1 MEAYFTRMVGIFGSV
16 DALAEDFLAKKT
28 VEKIVAMPEG
38 PGKESAKVGA
48 GAILPEMKKR
58 VSSDEL
64 KGRIESAISK
74 LSGNSASAAGRRK
87 TFKKNRLMSKKYC
100 KKTTCKRMGF
110 TQKASC
116 RPYKNCY

>member
-1 MEAYFTRMVGIFGSV
+1 MIGIFGSV
-16 DALAEDFLAKKT
+16 DALAEDYLAKKT

-38 PGKESAKVGA
+38 PGKESAKMGA
-48 GAILPEMKKR
+48 GIILPELKKR

-64 KGRIESAISK
+64 KGRIETAMSK
-74 LSGNSASAAGRRK
+74 LSGNSAPAAGGRRR